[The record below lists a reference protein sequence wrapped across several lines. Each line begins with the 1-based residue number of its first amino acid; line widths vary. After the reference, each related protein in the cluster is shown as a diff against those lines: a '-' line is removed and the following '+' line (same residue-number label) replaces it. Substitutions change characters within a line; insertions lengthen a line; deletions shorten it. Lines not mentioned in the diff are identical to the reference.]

1 MVEVSGTAPESRVT
15 SNAST
20 TILCSFWKF
29 VYYVLSGGTDEAGC
43 MPVVP

>member
-1 MVEVSGTAPESRVT
+1 MVEVPRTARGSHVT